1 MKIFEVTEA
10 KVEMCPDA
18 CCGKPV
24 TECSCGPDCK
34 HCDCYAKNKAM
45 NEGAY
50 EDGVSDGKQGRTNP
64 RASSI
69 YGPNT
74 GDYQRG
80 VSDGEKQAKVDR
92 EKRNSEREEELAPYK
107 KLSKEAAIEK
117 LNDTLKRIFE
127 IRRMFARSRK
137 PENTAELKSEFN
149 KLNKV
154 FNNLNI
160 VLQSEHSLNVQ
171 QLVNQARK
179 DFENTNETTSSGA
192 IATSMGGGNGF
203 ANGGPGSMIRRG
215 KKPAKKKKR

>member
-1 MKIFEVTEA
+1 MKILEVTEA

-34 HCDCYAKNKAM
+34 HCDCYNKNKKM

-92 EKRNSEREEELAPYK
+92 ETRNSEREQELSPYK
-107 KLSKEAAIEK
+107 KLSKEAAIEIWSILSK
-117 LNDTLKRIFE
+117 QGFTLAIRIVHYLS
-127 IRRMFARSRK
+127 I
-137 PENTAELKSEFN
+137 PP
-149 KLNKV
+149 V
-154 FNNLNI
+154 
-160 VLQSEHSLNVQ
+160 
-171 QLVNQARK
+171 
-179 DFENTNETTSSGA
+179 
-192 IATSMGGGNGF
+192 
-203 ANGGPGSMIRRG
+203 
-215 KKPAKKKKR
+215 